1 MGFSPL
7 IYVFK
12 NLYREETRA
21 ALTDVKI
28 SANEIAPYSME
39 KIEGSR
45 SCHTARHEAANG
57 DSERSL
63 DGPYHPPAR
72 PVRLC
77 NHGFIRDVDPFIV
90 YAYAVMATLGFPIRV
105 QNSETIRIRTARP
118 LAGPEAVKPR
128 LERRQR
134 IAAVVSGLHRTDEC
148 RRENTEGGAEDRDL
162 LAHVRRLIKTPI
174 QITQVVRVSLIVSTL
189 DALSPACSA
198 GSAAYP
204 SHPRSPSPKP
214 FPRRPTIQPSDL
226 REPRAIPPQRQPPR
240 RWRLR
245 LA

>member
-39 KIEGSR
+39 EGSL
-45 SCHTARHEAANG
+45 SCHTARHEAAKG
-57 DSERSL
+57 DFEISL
-63 DGPYHPPAR
+63 DGPDHRPAR

-77 NHGFIRDVDPFIV
+77 NHGIIRDVDPFIV

-162 LAHVRRLIKTPI
+162 LA
-174 QITQVVRVSLIVSTL
+174 
-189 DALSPACSA
+189 
-198 GSAAYP
+198 
-204 SHPRSPSPKP
+204 
-214 FPRRPTIQPSDL
+214 
-226 REPRAIPPQRQPPR
+226 
-240 RWRLR
+240 
-245 LA
+245 

>member
-1 MGFSPL
+1 MAFSPL
-7 IYVFK
+7 ICVFK

-39 KIEGSR
+39 EIEGAR
-45 SCHTARHEAANG
+45 SCHISRHEAANG

-63 DGPYHPPAR
+63 DGPDHRPAR

-77 NHGFIRDVDPFIV
+77 NHGIIRDVDPFIV

-105 QNSETIRIRTARP
+105 RNNETIRIRTARS
-118 LAGPEAVKPR
+118 LAGPEAVKPW

-134 IAAVVSGLHRTDEC
+134 IATIVAGLHRTDEC
-148 RRENTEGGAEDRDL
+148 CRQNAEGGAEDRDL
-162 LAHVRRLIKTPI
+162 HAQIKTTI

-189 DALSPACSA
+189 DAL
-198 GSAAYP
+198 
-204 SHPRSPSPKP
+204 
-214 FPRRPTIQPSDL
+214 
-226 REPRAIPPQRQPPR
+226 
-240 RWRLR
+240 
-245 LA
+245 

>member
-1 MGFSPL
+1 MGFRPP

-90 YAYAVMATLGFPIRV
+90 YAYAVIATLGFPIRV
-105 QNSETIRIRTARP
+105 QNSTTIRIRTARS

-134 IAAVVSGLHRTDEC
+134 IAAVVAGLHRTDEC
-148 RRENTEGGAEDRDL
+148 RHENTEGGAEDRDL
-162 LAHVRRLIKTPI
+162 LAQFRRLIKTPI
-174 QITQVVRVSLIVSTL
+174 KITQVVNVSLIVSATS
-189 DALSPACSA
+189 SPALTFVKSGFA
-198 GSAAYP
+198 NTSNRPWIEAFARRAA
-204 SHPRSPSPKP
+204 
-214 FPRRPTIQPSDL
+214 RR
-226 REPRAIPPQRQPPR
+226 R
-240 RWRLR
+240 RRCFRTDRGDADHLPLSR
-245 LA
+245 PAAE